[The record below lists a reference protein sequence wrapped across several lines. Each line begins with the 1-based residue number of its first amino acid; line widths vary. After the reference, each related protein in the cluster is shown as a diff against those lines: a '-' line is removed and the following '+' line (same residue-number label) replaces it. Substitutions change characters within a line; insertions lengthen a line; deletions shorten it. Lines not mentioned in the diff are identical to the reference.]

1 MFKSTLPDVKGR
13 SYTPKGVV
21 STIVYA
27 DNYDGK
33 MHDMID
39 GGLSNLEEQ
48 AIYQG
53 VADGIIGITITSCS
67 TFYTDDNGHTYP
79 DLIIYGTVILF
90 DD

>member
-53 VADGIIGITITSCS
+53 VADGIIGITIT
-67 TFYTDDNGHTYP
+67 TIAEIT
-79 DLIIYGTVILF
+79 LRVINKFFFFIFLRIF
-90 DD
+90 NFNRK